1 MKIKRLGRTGLKIS
15 EICLGTMT
23 FGIQCDE
30 PTSFSILD
38 RAWQG
43 GVNFIDT
50 ADAYPLGGDF
60 KTAGATETIIGNWF
74 KAHPGRRHETILAP
88 KVNGQMSEAP
98 NNQLLTR
105 RPILH

>member
-1 MKIKRLGRTGLKIS
+1 MKIKGVGRSGVKIS

-38 RAWQG
+38 RAWHG
-43 GVNFIDT
+43 GVNFLDT

-60 KTAGATETIIGNWF
+60 KTAGATETIIGDWF
-74 KAHPGRRHETILAP
+74 KAHPIRRHETILAP
-88 KVNGQMSEAP
+88 HEHGQMSKASHEQP
-98 NNQLLTR
+98 
-105 RPILH
+105 P